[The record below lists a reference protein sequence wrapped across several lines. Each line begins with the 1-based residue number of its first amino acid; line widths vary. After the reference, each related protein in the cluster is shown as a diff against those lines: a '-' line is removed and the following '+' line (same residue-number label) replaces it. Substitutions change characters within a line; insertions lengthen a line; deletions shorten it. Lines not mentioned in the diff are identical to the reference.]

1 MKYLVAIETI
11 QIVETDAENE
21 EAAIE
26 TVKKQMDARVAAAA
40 SFSIA
45 QELVYDEKSGSYK
58 ML

>member
-1 MKYLVAIETI
+1 MKYLVAIEII

-26 TVKKQMDARVAAAA
+26 IVKKQMDARVAAAA
-40 SFSIA
+40 SFSIV
-45 QELVYDEKSGSYK
+45 QELAYDEKSGSYK

>member
-40 SFSIA
+40 SFSIV